1 MSRATCGHTGR
12 RTSCSLR
19 RASSRRD
26 ELYYVTNKNAGKKE
40 SVTNKLTAVEQAQ
53 AFRVIEMLLILI
65 NENGCQ
71 WAISS
76 TWAAQQPHHLSDQ
89 WAAHAATDSLSH
101 IFLTKVQPSHTWL
114 SRWVSCSAAKR
125 CRPPMNDAQT
135 RRGSFQLLLCACHIL
150 ASSRI
155 NQQADI
161 LKGAAAA
168 THPPHLFLTG

>member
-1 MSRATCGHTGR
+1 MKTVVSGQLAQLGHDNSHI
-12 RTSCSLR
+12 TSQINEPPTQPLTHSPTFSLQKCSL
-19 RASSRRD
+19 
-26 ELYYVTNKNAGKKE
+26 
-40 SVTNKLTAVEQAQ
+40 
-53 AFRVIEMLLILI
+53 
-65 NENGCQ
+65 
-71 WAISS
+71 
-76 TWAAQQPHHLSDQ
+76 
-89 WAAHAATDSLSH
+89 
-101 IFLTKVQPSHTWL
+101 HTPDI

-135 RRGSFQLLLCACHIL
+135 LRGSFQLLLCACHIL

>member
-1 MSRATCGHTGR
+1 M
-12 RTSCSLR
+12 
-19 RASSRRD
+19 
-26 ELYYVTNKNAGKKE
+26 
-40 SVTNKLTAVEQAQ
+40 TNKLTAAEQVQ
-53 AFRVIEMLLILI
+53 ASGVIEMLLILI
-65 NENGCQ
+65 NKNGCQ

-101 IFLTKVQPSHTWL
+101 IFQTKVQHSHTWL

-125 CRPPMNDAQT
+125 RRPPRMNDAQT
-135 RRGSFQLLLCACHIL
+135 RHGSFQLLPCACHIL
-150 ASSRI
+150 ASSGI